1 MQVDSSIF
9 KAYDIRGVVDKT
21 LTEDVARAVGR
32 VLGSLAVG
40 ANVSAFCVGRDGRLS
55 GERLMNAL
63 VEGIASTGMK
73 VLDVGAVPTPVL
85 YYATKYFNCGTGVAV
100 TGSHN
105 PPEWNGLK
113 MMVAGIT
120 LFADAIQDIRRR
132 VEAQD
137 WIEAAVPG
145 AVEKVDAVT
154 PYVEKALAGIKIE
167 RRLKVAADAGSGIA
181 GPVMLQLLS
190 KLTVDVVPLF
200 CEPDGRFPFHHPD
213 PSKPKNLEDL
223 IKTVKTEDCDYGF
236 ALDGDGDRLGVVT
249 KQGEIIFPDRLMML
263 FAEDI
268 LKHHPGEP
276 IVYDVKCSRKLVD
289 WVKAKGG
296 VPTISPTGHSLVK
309 AKLRDT
315 HAPFAGEM
323 SGHLFF
329 NDERW
334 TGFDDGLYAA
344 VRLLEI
350 LSRTDDPSG
359 VLSKLPNAVNT
370 PELQIPMAE
379 GEPKRFI
386 ERLRA
391 QAGQFA
397 DAADVIK
404 VDGLRV
410 EWKDGFALAR
420 SSNTTPVVVLRFE
433 GDTPEALKR
442 VKTRF
447 IEVLRSI
454 EPNLVI
460 PE

>member
-32 VLGSLAVG
+32 VLGSLAVE

-73 VLDVGAVPTPVL
+73 VLDVGAVPTSVL

-132 VEAQD
+132 VEVQD
-137 WIEAAVPG
+137 WIEATVPG
-145 AVEKVDAVT
+145 GVEKVDAVT
-154 PYVEKALAGIKIE
+154 PYIEKALAGIKIG

-190 KLTVDVVPLF
+190 KLPVDVVPLF

-391 QAGQFA
+391 EAGQFT

>member
-1 MQVDSSIF
+1 MQVDSTIF

-32 VLGSLAVG
+32 VLGSLAVE

>member
-32 VLGSLAVG
+32 VLGSLAVE

-154 PYVEKALAGIKIE
+154 PYVEKALAGIKID

-190 KLTVDVVPLF
+190 KLPVDVVPLF

>member
-32 VLGSLAVG
+32 VLGSLAVE

-120 LFADAIQDIRRR
+120 LFADAIQDLRRR

-137 WIEAAVPG
+137 WIEATVPG
-145 AVEKVDAVT
+145 VVEKVDAVT
-154 PYVEKALAGIKIE
+154 PYIEKALAGIKIG

-190 KLTVDVVPLF
+190 KLPVDVVPLF

>member
-32 VLGSLAVG
+32 VLGSLAVE

-120 LFADAIQDIRRR
+120 LFADAIQDLRRR

-137 WIEAAVPG
+137 WIEATVPG
-145 AVEKVDAVT
+145 VVEKVDAVT
-154 PYVEKALAGIKIE
+154 PYIEKALAGIKIG

-190 KLTVDVVPLF
+190 KLPVDVVPLF

-359 VLSKLPNAVNT
+359 VLSKLSNAVNT

-391 QAGQFA
+391 EAGQFT

>member
-32 VLGSLAVG
+32 VLGSLAVE

-296 VPTISPTGHSLVK
+296 VPMISPTGHSLVK